1 MHIAMAQI
9 NTVVGD
15 VDGNKDRVLDY
26 MRRSHRLGADLV
38 VFPELCLTGYPPR
51 DLLSLHGF
59 VDSNLRA
66 LEEIALRSD
75 EVAVLVGFADHNR
88 SQQGREFF
96 NAAAFAFDGRVQ
108 SVYHKML
115 LPTYDVFDEDRYF
128 QEGFENNLVR
138 FRGRSIGVSICED
151 AWNAEAFWPKR
162 MYPIDPIRFQVE
174 KGAELLINLSASPF
188 EMHKPAARFRMLS
201 EHVRKHRVPLLYVNL
216 VGGNDDI
223 LFDGNS
229 LAVGCSGNVLCQG
242 GSFVEGL
249 YVVDPDSK
257 EDRGYVAPE
266 PMADLMN
273 ALVTGTS
280 DYARKCGFSSAV
292 LGLSGGIDSA
302 VTACVAARALGPDKV
317 HGVSMPSVYSAPE
330 SHDDARALASSLG
343 ISFQVIPI
351 QSVFSEYLRLLA
363 HPFAGLAQ
371 DTTEENL
378 QARMRGNILMALSNK
393 FGHLVLSTGNK
404 SELAVGYC
412 TLYGDMAGGLA
423 VISDVPKT
431 VVYQLAAYI
440 NRERPII
447 PENTIRRA
455 PTAELRPGQT
465 DQDSLP
471 PYELLDGILRL
482 RVEEHM
488 SVDEI
493 VGHGYDRET
502 VRSIVRLI
510 HLNEYKRRQAAPG
523 LKVTTRAFGT
533 GRRMPIAMRLQ
544 I

>member
-1 MHIAMAQI
+1 MQIAMAQI

-15 VDGNKDRVLDY
+15 LDGNKARVLDC
-26 MRRSHRLGADLV
+26 MDRSRRLGADLV

-51 DLLSLHGF
+51 DLLSLNGF
-59 VDSNLRA
+59 VDANLTA
-66 LEEIALRSD
+66 LEEIGRRSG
-75 EVAVLVGFADHNR
+75 EIAVLVGFVDRNR
-88 SQQGREFF
+88 SGQGREYF

-128 QEGFENNLVR
+128 QEGFDNSLVR

-151 AWNAEAFWPKR
+151 AWNAEDFWPKR

-174 KGAELLINLSASPF
+174 KGADLLINLSASPF
-188 EMHKPAARFRMLS
+188 EMHKPAARYRMLS
-201 EHVRKHRVPLLYVNL
+201 EHVRKHAVPLLYVNL

-229 LAVGCSGNVLCQG
+229 LALGRTGNVLCRG
-242 GSFVEGL
+242 GSFAEGL
-249 YVVDPDSK
+249 YVVDPDSAG
-257 EDRGYVAPE
+257 DVGYDEAE
-266 PMADLMN
+266 PMRDLLD
-273 ALVTGTS
+273 ALVTGTR
-280 DYARKCGFSSAV
+280 DYARKCGFGSVV

-302 VTACVAARALGPDKV
+302 VTACVAARALGPDRV

-330 SHDDARALASSLG
+330 SLDDARSLAAALG
-343 ISFQVIPI
+343 IRFQVIPI
-351 QSVFSEYLRLLA
+351 TPVFSEYLRLLA
-363 HPFAGLAQ
+363 PPFAGLAQ
-371 DTTEENL
+371 DTAEENL
-378 QARMRGNILMALSNK
+378 QARIRGNILMALSNK

-440 NRERPII
+440 NREGPII
-447 PENTIRRA
+447 PENTIHRA
-455 PTAELRPGQT
+455 PTAELRPDQT

-493 VGHGYDRET
+493 VGRGYDRDT
-502 VRSIVRLI
+502 VRSIVRLV

-533 GRRMPIAMRLQ
+533 GRRMPVAMRLQ